1 MNKTTRQTAARRR
14 APLAYRW
21 YRCAHKPPPPSPIRP
36 RWYRQIPR
44 WVWALTVPAAFS
56 FGTGLTVIILDLV
69 GAARG

>member
-1 MNKTTRQTAARRR
+1 MNKTTRQAAARRL
-14 APLAYRW
+14 PLTHRW
-21 YRCAHKPPPPSPIRP
+21 YVCTRKPQPPIRPRP